1 MEAVCKGLLDIVKEL
16 DREGTDFF
24 TIDVDGETLIEVARR
39 EHRVKVLEYLIER
52 PKVDTLKAIAAH
64 NIAKYARNKADVE
77 ALKIPVTVR
86 QFFAGF
92 IIEDTDE

>member
-1 MEAVCKGLLDIVKEL
+1 M
-16 DREGTDFF
+16 
-24 TIDVDGETLIEVARR
+24 
-39 EHRVKVLEYLIER
+39 LEYLIER

-64 NIAKYARNKADVE
+64 NIAKYGMNKADVE